1 MTMPEHAM
9 TQNDPSW
16 LVGGNASFLEGL
28 YEEYLI
34 DPSRVDAAWHA
45 MFSSWGGGREA
56 GERPHGPVQQEML
69 AIARAPR
76 VAPAATPVHA
86 TPGGDGL
93 TAHGISALIQ
103 AHRTLGHLRARTN
116 PLDLRTPVEVPELD
130 PAYHGLSDATLDI
143 PVKDGGFE
151 GPLRTV
157 LEQCRATYCGP
168 IGFEYAYVPRRERE
182 WLQARIEATRG
193 TISFAP
199 DKRKRILAK
208 VNAAEGLEKYLHQR
222 YVGQKRF
229 SLEGGDSLIPLLDA
243 AYHRAGALGVKEIV
257 LGMAHRGR
265 LNVLVNLYGKKSS
278 ILFSEFEGTKR
289 VDPNISGDVKYHLG
303 FSSDLA
309 TEGGSVHL
317 ALAFNP
323 SHLEI
328 INPVVEGSVRAR
340 QDRRGDLAH
349 RLVLPVQVHGDAALA
364 GQGVVAETL
373 NLSCLRGFETG
384 GTLHVVINNQVGF
397 SISDPLDARTGHYC
411 TDVAKMI
418 DAPVLHVNG
427 DDPEAC
433 VWAAELALDYRATFH
448 RDVFIDLVCW
458 RRYGHN
464 ESDEPRV
471 TQPGMYHQ
479 IDAHPGVLATY
490 ARRLEA
496 EGVVSADEVRHMQR
510 EYRDALDRGDRV
522 AEAGE
527 SDYISIHGA
536 PWKPYIGQTW
546 QAPATTGV
554 PASMLR
560 DLGQALTRLPEGFQL
575 HPRIQRIINQRI
587 EMTEGQL
594 PIDWG
599 FAENLAYASL
609 LSEGFP
615 VRLCGQDAGRGTFFH
630 RHVALHDQSR
640 GGAPEGRIHLPL
652 QHLQANQAWF
662 QVIDSTLSEE
672 GVLGFEY
679 GYTSTEP
686 KVMVIWEAQYGDFAN
701 GAQAVI
707 DQFISAGEL
716 KWQRLSGLVMFLPHG
731 FEGQGPEHS
740 SARLERYL
748 QLCAEENM
756 QVVVPSTPAQ
766 MFHMLRRQ
774 MIRPYRKPLIVMTPK
789 SLLRHKL
796 SVSTLEELAHG
807 RFQEVIRDDRS
818 TEGIQ
823 RVVVCSGKVYFELIE
838 AREGRKLEHVALV
851 RLEQLYPFPDQAL
864 RAELARY
871 PGATVVWTQEEPEN
885 QGAWRETRDALKG
898 CLRDDQMLT
907 LASRPCSASPAV
919 GSAAKHLEQQK
930 NLIDA
935 ALGEAVPSALGAVG
949 SR

>member
-1 MTMPEHAM
+1 
-9 TQNDPSW
+9 
-16 LVGGNASFLEGL
+16 L
-28 YEEYLI
+28 
-34 DPSRVDAAWHA
+34 
-45 MFSSWGGGREA
+45 
-56 GERPHGPVQQEML
+56 
-69 AIARAPR
+69 
-76 VAPAATPVHA
+76 
-86 TPGGDGL
+86 
-93 TAHGISALIQ
+93 
-103 AHRTLGHLRARTN
+103 
-116 PLDLRTPVEVPELD
+116 
-130 PAYHGLSDATLDI
+130 
-143 PVKDGGFE
+143 
-151 GPLRTV
+151 
-157 LEQCRATYCGP
+157 
-168 IGFEYAYVPRRERE
+168 
-182 WLQARIEATRG
+182 
-193 TISFAP
+193 
-199 DKRKRILAK
+199 
-208 VNAAEGLEKYLHQR
+208 
-222 YVGQKRF
+222 
-229 SLEGGDSLIPLLDA
+229 
-243 AYHRAGALGVKEIV
+243 
-257 LGMAHRGR
+257 
-265 LNVLVNLYGKKSS
+265 SS

-818 TEGIQ
+818 PEGIQ

-935 ALGEAVPSALGAVG
+935 ALGEAVRSALGAVG